1 MLPQFFKNI
10 FTNEKSPKNIA
21 FNNKITNL
29 IPHITYLT
37 YTGWRK
43 KKLTCLICFNLKA
56 KRVTT
61 RELRALHSV
70 LSNLDFDIRPVHFRA
85 ILTE

>member
-1 MLPQFFKNI
+1 MYIYIYIYRVAQ
-10 FTNEKSPKNIA
+10 
-21 FNNKITNL
+21 
-29 IPHITYLT
+29 
-37 YTGWRK
+37 K
-43 KKLTCLICFNLKA
+43 KVQLTCLICFNLKA
-56 KRVTT
+56 KRATT